1 MRDFFNV
8 GAVVLFAMLFAAS
21 QLGDLYAPHGAKFT
35 QTSMINLSPSLADYA
50 KTLGDG
56 TALDAARDRS
66 EGLQEILIDAG
77 RG

>member
-8 GAVVLFAMLFAAS
+8 GAVVLFAMLFAAA

-35 QTSMINLSPSLADYA
+35 QTSLLSLSPSLADFVDA
-50 KTLGDG
+50 LGDG
-56 TALDAARDRS
+56 TVLDATRDQLEELR
-66 EGLQEILIDAG
+66 ETLVDAS